1 MSENK
6 IEKYLE
12 GEYDGQS
19 VGETL
24 AQASSDIAE
33 AVLISQ
39 EVRNYQEDVK
49 ESETK
54 RILRKDKVSEEEI
67 EGIMND
73 YATNEEYKQYL
84 MNGAILQCDQA
95 SLEPFP
101 LPDGAEIDLVM
112 DEGEDVEKRKNT
124 ELIVTDDLMLVGD
137 TPYATVLDAKQ
148 GENIFPFKCHCKKG
162 VDRETEYLKIKNDP
176 SCKMEGVCKHLM
188 KLNREWDNL
197 PLTGQFYKTRDAT
210 IHVMEDLDLIM
221 EDTQCITMTSM
232 LFCKHGGL
240 ITPVSSGQ
248 IMVSQF
254 VGYLAYGCNSITQ
267 NPEEGYYMLY
277 DGPTVDSIGE
287 EHSFSD
293 IYSNSSEYL
302 TGALQGYGGDVG
314 LNTEAG
320 TKYEGA
326 EDFSPRN
333 GVLPHN
339 DIMRHAIALGPTL
352 QNPNFTLSSTGGI
365 KADEMIYGACVDVTI
380 EFEGKT
386 YYIPAVIVDSKE
398 HSAPNG
404 LYQTN
409 ETFAGIKEGDSP
421 SGNIVEWYVYQ
432 GDGDKNKSTGLN
444 KFTKDGGI
452 IIYKDERA
460 VEKDDESY

>member
-6 IEKYLE
+6 IGKYLE
-12 GEYDGQS
+12 GDYDGQS

-24 AQASSDIAE
+24 AQASNDIAE
-33 AVLISQ
+33 AVSLVQ
-39 EVRNYQEDVK
+39 EVERKQEEAK

-54 RILRKDKVSEEEI
+54 RILRKDEVSEEEI
-67 EGIMND
+67 ESIMND

-101 LPDGAEIDLVM
+101 LPGGSEIELVLDENEDGER
-112 DEGEDVEKRKNT
+112 RKNI
-124 ELIVTDDLMLVGD
+124 ELIVTDDLMLVND

-162 VDRETEYLKIKNDP
+162 IDREAEYLKIKNDP
-176 SCKMEGVCKHLM
+176 SCKTEGVCKHLM

-210 IHVMEDLDLIM
+210 IHIMEDLDLIM

-248 IMVSQF
+248 IMASRF

-287 EHSFSD
+287 EHKFSD
-293 IYSNSSEYL
+293 IYSGSSEYL
-302 TGALQGYGGDVG
+302 TGALQGYGGSAG

-326 EDFSPRN
+326 EDFSPRY

-339 DIMRHAIALGPTL
+339 GIMRHTIALGPTL
-352 QNPNFTLSSTGGI
+352 QNPNFTLNSEGGI
-365 KADEMIYGACVDVTI
+365 KADEMIYAACVDVTI

-398 HSAPNG
+398 HSAPDG

-409 ETFAGIKEGDSP
+409 VTFANKEEVGSP
-421 SGNIVEWYVYQ
+421 PGNIVEWYVYQ
-432 GDGDKNKSTGLN
+432 GSGDKNKSAGLS
-444 KFTKDGGI
+444 KFSKDGGI